1 MNQSL
6 SQPSAI
12 LLAELHLFVV
22 FVEMRNMAK
31 LFLQWIN

>member
-12 LLAELHLFVV
+12 LLAELHHCCFCGN
-22 FVEMRNMAK
+22 EKYGEIISAMD
-31 LFLQWIN
+31 